1 MAAEAAHEAA
11 NPAQPRPRP
20 KSGFYGVFANRK
32 QWQAQI
38 YHGGKRHNLG
48 SFDTKQQATCAY
60 DQAACRVPARPSRA
74 AE

>member
-48 SFDTKQQATCAY
+48 SFDTKA
-60 DQAACRVPARPSRA
+60 QAARTHTTCTRA
-74 AE
+74 STPLAGR